1 MKAIVQPTYG
11 SPDDLQLRDI
21 DQPTIG
27 DHDVLVRVHAASV
40 NTADRLILRGRPY
53 LMRAAGSGLGFSPRR
68 PQFAV
73 AGTDLAGRVAAVGSL
88 VTAFRPGD
96 EVYGSVPGA
105 IAEYVA
111 APDTALAAKPSSLS
125 FQQAAAMPLAAL
137 TALQGLRDAGQ
148 VQPGQRVLIN
158 GASGGVGTYAVQI
171 AKVLGAEVTAVTSGP
186 NVEMVRSLGAD
197 HVIDYTSEDFTESA
211 SRYDA
216 ILDLAGN
223 HSTVGS
229 TTRAD
234 RDGHAVAVVRR
245 YQPLGGAALPDEES
259 RDRCTSIAQALRAR
273 GIACEVAPEPRKF
286 GRQIRFAEQRGIP
299 FVWFP
304 GDPDEVKD
312 IRSGDQVPADAGS
325 WRPSENDLRPQV
337 ISQKVGQ

>member
-137 TALQGLRDAGQ
+137 TALQLS
-148 VQPGQRVLIN
+148 LIH
-158 GASGGVGTYAVQI
+158 I
-171 AKVLGAEVTAVTSGP
+171 
-186 NVEMVRSLGAD
+186 
-197 HVIDYTSEDFTESA
+197 
-211 SRYDA
+211 
-216 ILDLAGN
+216 
-223 HSTVGS
+223 
-229 TTRAD
+229 
-234 RDGHAVAVVRR
+234 
-245 YQPLGGAALPDEES
+245 
-259 RDRCTSIAQALRAR
+259 
-273 GIACEVAPEPRKF
+273 
-286 GRQIRFAEQRGIP
+286 
-299 FVWFP
+299 
-304 GDPDEVKD
+304 
-312 IRSGDQVPADAGS
+312 
-325 WRPSENDLRPQV
+325 
-337 ISQKVGQ
+337 